1 MSKRFAES
9 EAAREGDRAYNKRQ
23 KPLQPPEQAV
33 EIFSARQLQ
42 DLLVFKQDDVDQMR
56 NGIAS
61 LKVILDAIL
70 YSDNEQKRG
79 SQQGLLRDFL
89 DASKPKDTA
98 ALYLPDLMQA
108 WSFAVQTGNEKL
120 STAVSSILA
129 LLLKTISGQLDLRDY
144 GALLCRTLLQRDQIK
159 LFSRGLSAEAHKDH
173 LISPCLRAL
182 TEIVSFDGGAFAYQV
197 FERQDSTFNSKF
209 LDRNLRLFKTSGD
222 EDRRKVSVRSNA
234 VRYLLANIRYQPVV
248 NRIRILEYRNLF
260 RTLFDNLKNDSFE
273 VVRDVLRSVEAH
285 ILRDQEIPRRSKT
298 AIITEKAMISIL
310 EVARSEENTESPE
323 GQSSRR
329 KEALSFLMKV
339 STNRDLGVLLSQ
351 GWYPP
356 GSDKDDDDE
365 EDAMDND
372 DFDMEDYTTGQ
383 LANVEVPIRNS
394 ILSRFLQALR
404 PHADLDERELG
415 LAIFQATPELV
426 ADYLYQGRNRFSL
439 EPKLTNTWIGYA
451 SFFFSLVELPVPSH
465 FGHGK
470 EYSSKPPPP
479 RIVMENILPSP
490 LSQKVMTRCLNQ
502 SSDLIVLFAV
512 RLLSIALEKFG
523 RVTAM
528 YRNISQEHSS
538 YAVAI
543 QKLTA
548 EVQDRLPLFK
558 DLVGVTRK
566 AADNNMVL
574 REASTR
580 LVRIYQQTMPQA
592 AAEETFDVA
601 ARLTALLER
610 KQEQGGETTDDSKLL
625 RDLEMQH
632 LLAIAGQSSGMRW
645 WNKQGNL
652 RFSPFTVLLQLS
664 ARASSSALLKNELE
678 ALLKTVACDNGILQA
693 HTNPSAFSAL
703 RMSLS
708 AHRDWSPSAATFNFI
723 DECIGRLVKK
733 PVKYMDD
740 LDDIR
745 PDADAEARK
754 GLSMLVMACLE
765 QAPFTSRMKSGEQGE
780 ILMWMARFFAALE
793 NIGEDEAVLKAV
805 RKKLQSQKIE
815 LPKVAA
821 DQVVV
826 LDSSVPVE
834 HSTSIDK
841 FHVNDDHGEPS
852 TQGASFALTEAAEES
867 ESRPELRRWQNLD
880 IEDAI
885 QDGVAGRLAVC
896 LCSKYPE
903 IRKQGL
909 TALRG
914 MWKKF
919 PESGYEG
926 KEQADLLVGELIET
940 ASGIIDERPM
950 SYIGGS
956 FATHALQVLTDP
968 THFMFPKVNRYL
980 LKDPTWNIRR
990 LPDYWLGKTIL
1001 EMPEDDN
1008 TYWKELMWVLDMLV
1022 DGVRTIDDVGV
1033 LRSRNVFERL
1043 LALSSSPSAG
1053 HAVRERVAL
1062 LVFRSIC
1069 AGGATLLVTSCGLVS
1084 WLGVQRSS
1092 GMLNQ
1097 ATVNTLANAI
1107 EVRIDTVKVEEWAGA
1122 QLKDELETL
1131 RGAAITA

>member
-1 MSKRFAES
+1 M
-9 EAAREGDRAYNKRQ
+9 
-23 KPLQPPEQAV
+23 
-33 EIFSARQLQ
+33 
-42 DLLVFKQDDVDQMR
+42 
-56 NGIAS
+56 
-61 LKVILDAIL
+61 ILDAVL

-89 DASKPKDTA
+89 DASKPKDAA

-129 LLLKTISGQLDLRDY
+129 LLLKTISGHLELRDY
-144 GALLCRTLLQRDQIK
+144 GALLCRALLQRDQVK
-159 LFSRGLSAEAHKDH
+159 LLSRGLSAEAHKDH

-273 VVRDVLRSVEAH
+273 LVRDVLRSVEAH

-310 EVARSEENTESPE
+310 EVARSEEDIELPHGE
-323 GQSSRR
+323 SSRR
-329 KEALSFLMKV
+329 RESLGFLMKV
-339 STNRDLGVLLSQ
+339 STNKDLGVLLSQ
-351 GWYPP
+351 GWNPP
-356 GSDKDDDDE
+356 GYDKDDDDE
-365 EDAMDND
+365 HDGIDND
-372 DFDMEDYTTGQ
+372 DFDMDDSHAGH
-383 LANVEVPIRNS
+383 LANIEIPIRNS

-404 PHADLDERELG
+404 PHAVLDERELA
-415 LAIFQATPELV
+415 LAIFGAAPELV

-451 SFFFSLVELPVPSH
+451 SFFFSLVELPVPAH

-470 EYSSKPPPP
+470 EYSPKPPPP
-479 RIVMENILPSP
+479 HIVMENILPSP
-490 LSQKVMTRCLNQ
+490 LSQKVTTRCLNQ

-512 RLLSIALEKFG
+512 RLLSIALEKYG
-523 RVTAM
+523 RVIAM
-528 YRNISQEHSS
+528 YRHLSHEHSS
-538 YAVAI
+538 YVVAM

-548 EVQDRLPLFK
+548 EVQERLPAFK
-558 DLVGVTRK
+558 DLVSVTRK

-580 LVRIYQQTMPQA
+580 LIRIYQQTMPQA

-601 ARLTALLER
+601 ARLTALLEW
-610 KQEQGGETTDDSKLL
+610 EQDGESADDSKLL
-625 RDLEMQH
+625 LDLEMQH

-664 ARASSSALLKNELE
+664 ARASSSSLLKNDLE
-678 ALLKTVACDNGILQA
+678 DLLKTVAYDNGILQA

-703 RMSLS
+703 RISLS
-708 AHRDWSPSAATFNFI
+708 ANKTWSPSAATFDFI

-745 PDADAEARK
+745 PDRRA
-754 GLSMLVMACLE
+754 GSSTNLSMLVMACLE
-765 QAPFTSRMKSGEQGE
+765 QAPFTSRVKPEEQEE
-780 ILMWMARFFAALE
+780 IMMWMARFFAALE
-793 NIGEDEAVLKAV
+793 NIGEDEAILKTV
-805 RKKLQSQKIE
+805 RQKLKGQKMH
-815 LPKVAA
+815 LPRVTA
-821 DQVVV
+821 DEVVV
-826 LDSSVPVE
+826 PESQIPME
-834 HSTSIDK
+834 HKTVTEDLP
-841 FHVNDDHGEPS
+841 VNDGSDLS
-852 TQGASFALTEAAEES
+852 IQDASFALTEAPKES
-867 ESRPELRRWQNLD
+867 ENRPELRRWQSLD
-880 IEDAI
+880 IEEAI

-919 PESGYEG
+919 PESSYEG
-926 KEQADLLVGELIET
+926 KDQADLLVGELIET
-940 ASGIIDERPM
+940 ASGIIDDRPM

-968 THFMFPKVNRYL
+968 MHFMFPKVNRYL

-1022 DGVRTIDDVGV
+1022 DGIRTVDDVGV
-1033 LRSRNVFERL
+1033 LRSRNVLERL

-1053 HAVRERVAL
+1053 QAVRERVAL
-1062 LVFRSIC
+1062 LVYRSIC

-1092 GMLNQ
+1092 GMLSQ
-1097 ATVNTLANAI
+1097 AMVDTFARAI
-1107 EVRIDTVKVEEWAGA
+1107 EGRVDPAKIEEWAGA

-1131 RGAAITA
+1131 KGAAITV

>member
-1 MSKRFAES
+1 
-9 EAAREGDRAYNKRQ
+9 
-23 KPLQPPEQAV
+23 
-33 EIFSARQLQ
+33 
-42 DLLVFKQDDVDQMR
+42 
-56 NGIAS
+56 
-61 LKVILDAIL
+61 L
-70 YSDNEQKRG
+70 YSDDEQNRV
-79 SQQGLLRDFL
+79 SQQAILRDFL
-89 DASKPKDTA
+89 DASKPKDVA
-98 ALYLPDLMQA
+98 AFYLPDLMQA

-129 LLLKTISGQLDLRDY
+129 LLLKTISGQLELRDY
-144 GALLCRTLLQRDQIK
+144 GAILCRTLLQRDQVK

-273 VVRDVLRSVEAH
+273 LVRDVLRSVEAH

-310 EVARSEENTESPE
+310 EVARSEEDTELPDSPSV
-323 GQSSRR
+323 SSRR
-329 KEALSFLMKV
+329 KESLGFLIKV

-356 GSDKDDDDE
+356 GSDKDDDDQ

-372 DFDMEDYTTGQ
+372 DFDMDDYTAGH
-383 LANVEVPIRNS
+383 LANIEIPIRNS

-404 PHADLDERELG
+404 PHAVLDERELA
-415 LAIFQATPELV
+415 LAIFQAAPELV
-426 ADYLYQGRNRFSL
+426 VDYLYQGRNRFSL

-470 EYSSKPPPP
+470 EYSPKPPPP

-512 RLLSIALEKFG
+512 RLLTIGLEKFG
-523 RVTAM
+523 RVIAT

-538 YAVAI
+538 YVVAI

-548 EVQDRLPLFK
+548 EIQERLPLFK
-558 DLVGVTRK
+558 DLVTVTRK

-610 KQEQGGETTDDSKLL
+610 EQDGESTDDSKLL
-625 RDLEMQH
+625 QDLEMQH

-664 ARASSSALLKNELE
+664 ARATSSTLLKNDLE
-678 ALLKTVACDNGILQA
+678 TLLKTVACDNGILQA
-693 HTNPSAFSAL
+693 HTNSSAFSAL
-703 RMSLS
+703 RVSLS
-708 AHRDWSPSAATFNFI
+708 AHEDWSPSAATFNFV

-740 LDDIR
+740 LDNIQ
-745 PDADAEARK
+745 PDADTGVRK
-754 GLSMLVMACLE
+754 SLSMLVMVCLE
-765 QAPFTSRMKSGEQGE
+765 QAPFTSRMKSEEQEE

-793 NIGEDEAVLKAV
+793 NIGEDEAVLKTV
-805 RKKLQSQKIE
+805 KKKLEGQKMQLPKIAADKVFVPEFE
-815 LPKVAA
+815 LPKKNSTTT
-821 DQVVV
+821 
-826 LDSSVPVE
+826 DSLA
-834 HSTSIDK
+834 
-841 FHVNDDHGEPS
+841 VNDHSDPS
-852 TQGASFALTEAAEES
+852 TQGASFALTEAPEES
-867 ESRPELRRWQNLD
+867 ENRPELRKWQNLD
-880 IEDAI
+880 VEEAI

-919 PESGYEG
+919 PESSYEG
-926 KEQADLLVGELIET
+926 KDQADLLVGELIET

-980 LKDPTWNIRR
+980 LKDPTWNIRQ

-1022 DGVRTIDDVGV
+1022 DGVRTVDDVGV

-1043 LALSSSPSAG
+1043 LALASSPSAG
-1053 HAVRERVAL
+1053 QAVRERIAL
-1062 LVFRSIC
+1062 LIYRSIC
-1069 AGGATLLVTSCGLVS
+1069 VGGATLLVTSCGLVS
-1084 WLGVQRSS
+1084 WLRVQRSS
-1092 GMLNQ
+1092 GMLSH
-1097 ATVNTLANAI
+1097 ATVDTFAKAI
-1107 EVRIDTVKVEEWAGA
+1107 EGRMDTVKVEEWAGA
-1122 QLKDELETL
+1122 QLEDELESL
-1131 RGAAITA
+1131 KRVAITA